1 MHFPTAEMQAGPEP
15 TGLHPSAAGDSS
27 NELTEAETEEVLSAF
42 RHAGAHNTG
51 SQGALRQLG
60 SSGVKSFLKELQRDP
75 NVATVFAKN
84 DFPYKGHGAHALIE
98 REYWL
103 RVKRSSLQDPALAG
117 RDEFIILHV
126 HYAGDWNRL
135 DDQSTFDRKRS
146 TITHINARHTCDGSG
161 PKFHKPC
168 QDPGGELDGKWRE
181 ERGTPVLGSWEA
193 PHGWRWRDPAQ
204 RNLTD
209 ATPCLQDLLR
219 KGELCTKVVRK
230 KYVDLVLSQDAP
242 QSSLET
248 NSVAAV
254 LGSGAGSTS
263 LYQSP
268 SAHVVA
274 LTSSSNWAALPAPL
288 PPVAPYCILFVGANN
303 ANETQLN
310 LEGEMQ
316 QMENA
321 FFQQRGRTSW
331 GDNVIFKPS
340 YFTSAADL
348 SRALR
353 LHDPAVLHFSC
364 HGHTSALSL
373 FGQDLA
379 AQDLVKFIESW
390 CASGKRLQFIIA
402 NACHS
407 AEIVH
412 ALSEHVDFVIG
423 HSTHVLDADAVNFA
437 RELYGHLGAGDSLEL
452 SFNAA
457 KLVSNPY
464 CLLGRK
470 NARLFRLLPPG
481 VSETAS
487 VAVGSCCL
495 IVTLSPVSSPVV
507 AWCWRRCRRR

>member
-146 TITHINARHTCDGSG
+146 TITQINARHTCDGSG

-274 LTSSSNWAALPAPL
+274 LTSSSNWAALPAPI
-288 PPVAPYCILFVGANN
+288 AACAAILHSVCGS
-303 ANETQLN
+303 
-310 LEGEMQ
+310 Q
-316 QMENA
+316 QC
-321 FFQQRGRTSW
+321 QRDHTFG
-331 GDNVIFKPS
+331 NC
-340 YFTSAADL
+340 
-348 SRALR
+348 
-353 LHDPAVLHFSC
+353 SC
-364 HGHTSALSL
+364 
-373 FGQDLA
+373 
-379 AQDLVKFIESW
+379 
-390 CASGKRLQFIIA
+390 
-402 NACHS
+402 
-407 AEIVH
+407 
-412 ALSEHVDFVIG
+412 
-423 HSTHVLDADAVNFA
+423 
-437 RELYGHLGAGDSLEL
+437 
-452 SFNAA
+452 
-457 KLVSNPY
+457 
-464 CLLGRK
+464 
-470 NARLFRLLPPG
+470 
-481 VSETAS
+481 
-487 VAVGSCCL
+487 
-495 IVTLSPVSSPVV
+495 
-507 AWCWRRCRRR
+507 